1 MRVALQL
8 GIDELTRGDGLFE
21 HAPGLEP
28 IVGAL
33 HFIER
38 DRRGITDHKAA
49 LTQVLDLQRG
59 DLRVSSAVVVDEIV
73 EIGAL
78 RR

>member
-8 GIDELTRGDGLFE
+8 SIDEFTRGDGPFE
-21 HAPGLEP
+21 HAPGVEP
-28 IVGAL
+28 IAGAL

-38 DRRGITDHKAA
+38 NRRGITDRKAA

-59 DLRVSSAVVVDEIV
+59 PAR
-73 EIGAL
+73 
-78 RR
+78 